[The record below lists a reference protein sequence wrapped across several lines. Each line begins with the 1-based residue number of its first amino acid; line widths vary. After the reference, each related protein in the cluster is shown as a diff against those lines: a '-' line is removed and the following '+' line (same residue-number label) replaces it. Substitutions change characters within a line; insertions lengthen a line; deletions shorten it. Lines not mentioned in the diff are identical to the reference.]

1 MKYQDDTPNP
11 HYGKSM
17 KKWMISRR
25 SFLRGAGVT
34 LALPWLEA
42 MAPAG
47 FGAAAGPLL
56 PRRRMVC
63 MNYALSLHPE
73 YFFATGQGRDYQ
85 PSRYLEVLK
94 DLRNDFTVF
103 SGLSN
108 PGMESAGGHGADV
121 AFLTGA
127 AGVGKAGFRNTI
139 SLDQLV
145 ASHIGLQTRLPYVSL
160 SSTLS
165 VSRNGVGVATA
176 GANAPSKLYAQ
187 LFLDG
192 TKQEV
197 EQQTHRLRQGQSVMD
212 AVLGQAKQLEKKIGH
227 GDREKLDEY
236 FEAVREVE
244 QRLVSAEDWAK
255 KPKPKV
261 PVPQPKDTPNNGS
274 TTMRLYYDLMHLAF
288 QTDSTRLFT
297 TQFVHWGLPPLDGVT
312 YDHHNLSHNGKDP
325 EKIRQLAI
333 VDSDMFVAL
342 RDFLTKLKTT
352 QEEGETLLDRTMVL
366 VGSHMHSGGHL
377 VNNLPVLLAGGRFKH
392 GQHLAFD
399 PESNTP
405 LCNLYVPMLR
415 QFGLDAQSF
424 GTSTGAIRGLETA

>member
-11 HYGKSM
+11 HHGKAL
-17 KKWMISRR
+17 KKGMLSRR
-25 SFLRGAGVT
+25 TFLRGAGVT

-47 FGAAAGPLL
+47 YGAAAGPLL
-56 PRRRMVC
+56 PKRRMVC
-63 MNYALSLHPE
+63 MNYGLSLYPE
-73 YFFATGQGRDYQ
+73 YFFPEGQGRDYQ
-85 PSRYLEVLK
+85 ASRYLEILK
-94 DLRNDFTVF
+94 DLRNDFSVF

-127 AGVGKAGFRNTI
+127 PGVGKAGFRNSI

-145 ASHIGLQTRLPYVSL
+145 ANQIGLQTRLPYVSL

-192 TKQEV
+192 TAKEV

-212 AVLGQAKQLEKKIGH
+212 AVLGQAKELEKKIGH

-236 FEAVREVE
+236 FEAVRDVE
-244 QRLVSAEDWAK
+244 KNLVSAEEWAT

-261 PVPQPKDTPNNGS
+261 QVPPPKDTPNNGS
-274 TTMRLYYDLMHLAF
+274 STMRLYYDLMHLAF
-288 QTDSTRLFT
+288 KTDSTRLFT
-297 TQFVHWGLPPLDGVT
+297 SQFVHWYLPPLEGVT

-325 EKIRQLAI
+325 EKIRQLAL
-333 VDSDMFVAL
+333 VDEDMFAAL
-342 RDFLTKLKTT
+342 RDFLAKLKST

-366 VGSHMHSGGHL
+366 VGSHMHSGGHA
-377 VNNLPVLLAGGRFKH
+377 VNNLPVLLAGGGFKH

-399 PESNTP
+399 TESNTP
-405 LCNLYVPMLR
+405 LCNLYVSMLR
-415 QFGLDAQSF
+415 QFGFDAKSF
-424 GTSTGAIRGLETA
+424 GTSTEAIRGLEVA

>member
-1 MKYQDDTPNP
+1 MNTKPEKPGIHVGRPLMNRTL
-11 HYGKSM
+11 
-17 KKWMISRR
+17 SRR
-25 SFLRGAGVT
+25 TFLKGAGVA
-34 LALPWLEA
+34 LALPWLESMGVA
-42 MAPAG
+42 APAP
-47 FGAAAGPLL
+47 ASL
-56 PRRRMVC
+56 PKRRMVAMC
-63 MNYALSLHPE
+63 YGLSLHPD
-73 YFFATGQGRDYQ
+73 YFFPTETGRNYQ
-85 PSRYLEVLK
+85 LSRYLEILK

-103 SGLSN
+103 SGLWH
-108 PGMESAGGHGADV
+108 PGMDSAGGHGADV
-121 AFLTGA
+121 AFLSGA
-127 AGVGKAGFRNTI
+127 PGVGKAGFRNTV

-145 ASHIGLQTRLPYVSL
+145 ASRIGLQTRLPYVSL

-197 EQQTHRLRQGQSVMD
+197 EQQTQRLRQGQSVMD
-212 AVLGQAKQLEKKIGH
+212 AVLGQAKQLEKRIGQ

-244 QRLVSAEDWAK
+244 QRLVSAEEWAT

-261 PVPQPKDTPNNGS
+261 SVAQPKDTPNNGS
-274 TTMRLYYDLMHLAF
+274 STMRLYYDMMHLAF

-297 TQFVHWGLPPLDGVT
+297 TQFVNWGIPPLEGIT
-312 YDHHNLSHNGKDP
+312 YDHHNLSHNGMDP
-325 EKIRQLAI
+325 EKVRQLAI
-333 VDSDMFVAL
+333 VDSDKFAAL
-342 RDFLTKLKTT
+342 RDFLTKLKNT

-377 VNNLPVLLAGGRFKH
+377 VNNLPVLLAGGGFKH

-399 PESNTP
+399 AESNTP
-405 LCNLYVPMLR
+405 LSNLLLMMLR
-415 QFGLDAQSF
+415 QFGLEADSF
-424 GTSTGAIRGLETA
+424 GTSTGALRGLETA

>member
-1 MKYQDDTPNP
+1 MNTQTEKSTVHIGRPNRTL
-11 HYGKSM
+11 
-17 KKWMISRR
+17 SRR
-25 SFLRGAGVT
+25 TFLKGTGVA

-42 MAPAG
+42 MG
-47 FGAAAGPLL
+47 FGAPAAVL
-56 PRRRMVC
+56 PKRRMVAMC
-63 MNYALSLHPE
+63 YGLSLFPD
-73 YFFATGQGRDYQ
+73 YFFPTDAGRNYQ
-85 PSRYLEVLK
+85 PSRYLEILK

-108 PGMESAGGHGADV
+108 PGMDSAGGHGADV

-127 AGVGKAGFRNTI
+127 PGVGKPGFRNTI

-145 ASHIGLQTRLPYVSL
+145 ARQIGLQTRLPYVSL

-197 EQQTHRLRQGQSVMD
+197 ERQTHRLRQGQSIMDTVM
-212 AVLGQAKQLEKKIGH
+212 GQAKQLEKKIGH

-244 QRLVSAEDWAK
+244 QRLVSAEEWAN

-261 PVPQPKDTPNNGS
+261 DVPQPKDTPNNGS
-274 TTMRLYYDLMHLAF
+274 STMRLYYDLMHLAF

-297 TQFVHWGLPPLDGVT
+297 TQFVHWGIPPLEGVT
-312 YDHHNLSHNGKDP
+312 YDHHNLSHNGMDP
-325 EKIRQLAI
+325 EKIRQLAT
-333 VDSDMFVAL
+333 VDSDKFEAL
-342 RDFLTKLKTT
+342 RDFLLKLKNTK
-352 QEEGETLLDRTMVL
+352 EEGESLLDRTMVL
-366 VGSHMHSGGHL
+366 VGSHMHSGGHR
-377 VNNLPVLLAGGRFKH
+377 VNNLPILLAGGGFKH

-399 PESNTP
+399 AENNTP
-405 LCNLYVPMLR
+405 LCNLYLMMLR
-415 QFGLDAQSF
+415 QFGLEANSF
-424 GTSTGAIRGLETA
+424 GTSTGTIRGLETA